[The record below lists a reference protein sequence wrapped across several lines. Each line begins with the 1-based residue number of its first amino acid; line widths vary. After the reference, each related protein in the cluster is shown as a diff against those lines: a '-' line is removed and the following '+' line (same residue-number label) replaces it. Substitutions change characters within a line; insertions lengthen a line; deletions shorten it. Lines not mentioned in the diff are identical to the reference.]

1 MLKLLIYSPIWI
13 FITLLLIA
21 STTRTK
27 EHNIINTINSS
38 SCYNYNYQ
46 QDCRWLNKF
55 DNTFVNYI
63 HAFQGLITIFLNETC
78 MYDYTEINNL
88 KNTVKDSDKL
98 QEHQKNKVHDI
109 STYTVKKQ
117 IPNFLI
123 NPIYCYPNDHLK
135 PKLAFVVN
143 NISQNLVK
151 GNEKEGNLIN
161 YKWKRRTLCAIHLD
175 DKHSTQ
181 TSFRDNDAN
190 KEAGEKTLID
200 YEEPLLID
208 DTEDPE
214 SLETHVRVK
223 RSKSDSGPF
232 SSLRYQQEYLRDLA
246 NSFPRNTIDESSY
259 DDDDISFD
267 AKREIKSQ
275 EFHVNEDETDR
286 LKVTDTNQ
294 ETASAKDDSS
304 FRNQRAIDE
313 NMEIQN
319 LPDDLL
325 AVDLVRKKRNN
336 LIGKTIPDSKNLNDE
351 TEKHL
356 NIEDKNKEMS
366 SLVAANLKAHL
377 LRLKRRAKNNRHEK
391 NSNAK
396 NKKKKH
402 AGKKRNKNSPRSI
415 GNVHRKSANKLR
427 TPRERK
433 SNGARSE
440 GKSNVGVAKVVS
452 KKNNKNNFHRRF
464 VKSKESKNDRSSKN
478 LALENNPDNSELVR
492 ESSVGTESNTDDVPV
507 GSDDNADAQDQ
518 NKQQTYPETTKLREK
533 RNKNT
538 EGSHGFLN
546 KEDELRYYENIREPE
561 PEMHRNDGKKR
572 RSMTNEVKSD
582 RAVRSIEEVKDL
594 AKKLVT
600 KVNELQNFINAEESK
615 TNGRRERRVETRA
628 IDDLCSNV
636 STAYD
641 AFKETPKIIQKCV
654 STNRKPSPSPAKII
668 VERKIVPMKMN
679 KEGKFVNEGKEHS
692 TMEKKRSVIR
702 RVPKTT
708 SRMIRRENEK
718 AHHKW
723 GRWTD
728 WSSCSVT
735 CGKGRQIRWRYCLRD
750 CSTAE
755 TEMEEKACQLPACP
769 PGKFLGIF

>member
-27 EHNIINTINSS
+27 EHNIISTTNSS
-38 SCYNYNYQ
+38 SRYNYNYQ
-46 QDCRWLNKF
+46 QDCRRLNKF
-55 DNTFVNYI
+55 HDTFVNYI
-63 HAFQGLITIFLNETC
+63 HAFQGLISIFLNETC

-88 KNTVKDSDKL
+88 KNTVKDSDEL
-98 QEHQKNKVHDI
+98 QEQQKNKVHDI
-109 STYTVKKQ
+109 STCTVKKE

-123 NPIYCYPNDHLK
+123 NPIYCYPNDHPK
-135 PKLAFVVN
+135 PKSTIVFN
-143 NISQNLVK
+143 NISQNFVK
-151 GNEKEGNLIN
+151 ENEKEGNLIN

-175 DKHSTQ
+175 EKRSTE
-181 TSFRDNDAN
+181 TSF
-190 KEAGEKTLID
+190 KEAGEKTLTD
-200 YEEPLLID
+200 YEEALLID
-208 DTEDPE
+208 DREDPE

-246 NSFPRNTIDESSY
+246 NSFPRNAIDESSY

-275 EFHVNEDETDR
+275 ELHVNDDETDR

-294 ETASAKDDSS
+294 ETAKDDSS

-319 LPDDLL
+319 LPEDLL

-336 LIGKTIPDSKNLNDE
+336 LIGKTLSDSKNLNDE

-356 NIEDKNKEMS
+356 NIEDQNKETS

-402 AGKKRNKNSPRSI
+402 AGKKRDKNSPRSL
-415 GNVHRKSANKLR
+415 GNVHRKGANKLR

-440 GKSNVGVAKVVS
+440 GKSNVGVDKVVS

-464 VKSKESKNDRSSKN
+464 VESKESKNDRSSMN
-478 LALENNPDNSELVR
+478 LALENNPDNSELGR
-492 ESSVGTESNTDDVPV
+492 EPSVGTESDTDDLTA
-507 GSDDNADAQDQ
+507 GSDGNAETQDQ
-518 NKQQTYPETTKLREK
+518 HKQQAYQETTKLREK

-561 PEMHRNDGKKR
+561 PEMHRSDGKKR

-600 KVNELQNFINAEESK
+600 KVSLMIICIKWMILRHCFSY
-615 TNGRRERRVETRA
+615 
-628 IDDLCSNV
+628 L
-636 STAYD
+636 
-641 AFKETPKIIQKCV
+641 KIIHRSNRFLLIGKQF
-654 STNRKPSPSPAKII
+654 TNR
-668 VERKIVPMKMN
+668 
-679 KEGKFVNEGKEHS
+679 
-692 TMEKKRSVIR
+692 
-702 RVPKTT
+702 
-708 SRMIRRENEK
+708 
-718 AHHKW
+718 
-723 GRWTD
+723 
-728 WSSCSVT
+728 
-735 CGKGRQIRWRYCLRD
+735 
-750 CSTAE
+750 
-755 TEMEEKACQLPACP
+755 
-769 PGKFLGIF
+769 